1 MSILDRYI
9 IKKFLGTFFFMLG
22 IIMLFATVFDVSEK
36 LSEFISNKAPISG
49 IVFEYYLN
57 FILFYGNMFSS
68 MIVFLSVIWFTSK
81 MASNTEIVPILFSG
95 KPVFRL
101 YRPYLLAATFL
112 MIISLIMNHI
122 VVPEANKKRLDF
134 ENKYY
139 RNMLVVE
146 DYNAE
151 FPNQQHVYFSHYIEN
166 ENRANNFILQEYDEH
181 NNIRYFLKARYARN
195 SPNSF
200 QWTFEDYYE
209 KTFSMPKGVLKTGYL
224 KDTILPF
231 QMDEMTQREN
241 IAESMNYFEL
251 KKMIVREEQKG
262 SDRVPF
268 YEIELHQRTSYPFAT
283 YILTIIGVT
292 VSSRKKR
299 GGIGRNV
306 ALGLFFVFVYIF
318 SMKMMTVSAVNLG
331 VNVPLAVWIPN
342 ILFTLIALGLFYKS
356 QK

>member
-1 MSILDRYI
+1 MSIIDRYI
-9 IKKFLGTFFFMLG
+9 IKKFLATFFFMLG

-36 LSEFISNKAPISG
+36 LSEFISNKAPVSG
-49 IVFEYYLN
+49 IIFEYYFN

-68 MIVFLSVIWFTSK
+68 MIIFLAVIWFTSK
-81 MASNTEIVPILFSG
+81 MANDTEVVPILFSG
-95 KPVFRL
+95 KPIFRF
-101 YRPYLLAATFL
+101 YRPYLMTATLL
-112 MIISLIMNHI
+112 MIISLFMNHVI
-122 VVPEANKKRLDF
+122 VPEANKKRLDF

-151 FPNQQHVYFSHYIEN
+151 FPGNKHVYFKTYLEY
-166 ENRANNFILQEYDEH
+166 ENRANNFILQEFDNYK
-181 NNIRYFLKARYARN
+181 NIKYFLKARYARN
-195 SPNSF
+195 ESNSNK
-200 QWTFEDYYE
+200 WILEDYYE
-209 KTFSMPKGVLKTGYL
+209 KTYDFPKGILRTGFR

-231 QMDEMTQREN
+231 QLREMTQREN

-251 KKMIVREEQKG
+251 KKMIAREQIKG

-268 YEIELHQRTSYPFAT
+268 YEIELHQRTSYPFAA

-299 GGIGRNV
+299 GGIGKNI
-306 ALGLFFVFVYIF
+306 ALGLLFVFVYIF

-331 VNVPLAVWIPN
+331 VSVPLAVWVPN
-342 ILFTLIALGLFYKS
+342 MLFTGIAAVLFLKS
-356 QK
+356 QR